1 MSTDARHMNRALS
14 LARRG
19 FGLVSPNPMVGA
31 VIVKDGVVVGE
42 GWHRVLGA
50 DHAEIVA
57 LKQAQKKAKGADVF
71 VNLEPCCHHGRT
83 PPCAQALI
91 DAGVRRV
98 VVAMVDPNPLVSGK
112 GIKMMADAGIL
123 VEVGLKEKEAR
134 ELNQAFA
141 KWIVSRRPFVTLK
154 MAATLDGR
162 TAQRDG
168 KSRWITCA
176 ESRKIVH
183 RLRAGSDAILVGAG
197 TVRADDP
204 LLLPVDY
211 PMKKA
216 PLRVVVS
223 SFGDLPLNSKLF
235 STTDRGPVAVALGAG
250 IPAPAP
256 APAPPPTP
264 PPPPLPSPDP
274 PVPAPGPVP
283 AALSSL
289 PIQVINAPAPKTGVD
304 LESLLDTL
312 GQQGIASVLC
322 EGGHTLAASLLRA
335 KLVDKLEL
343 FIAPKM
349 LGDPDAKPLVAD
361 LGITQLDQALG
372 FKILRTSRCGPD
384 IRIEMIPTC

>member
-223 SFGDLPLNSKLF
+223 SLGDLPLNSKLF

-250 IPAPAP
+250 IPAPVLVP
-256 APAPPPTP
+256 G
-264 PPPPLPSPDP
+264 
-274 PVPAPGPVP
+274 PVPAPAPVP
-283 AALSSL
+283 AALSRL

-304 LESLLDTL
+304 LELLLDTL
-312 GQQGIASVLC
+312 GQQGVASVLC

-384 IRIEMIPTC
+384 IRIEMIPAC

>member
-176 ESRKIVH
+176 ESRKTVH

-204 LLLPVDY
+204 LLLPVYY

-250 IPAPAP
+250 IPAPVP
-256 APAPPPTP
+256 APA
-264 PPPPLPSPDP
+264 
-274 PVPAPGPVP
+274 AGPVP

-304 LESLLDTL
+304 LELLLDTL

-322 EGGHTLAASLLRA
+322 EGGHTLAASLLCA

>member
-216 PLRVVVS
+216 PLRVLVS

-250 IPAPAP
+250 IPAPVLVP
-256 APAPPPTP
+256 G
-264 PPPPLPSPDP
+264 
-274 PVPAPGPVP
+274 PVPAPAPVP
-283 AALSSL
+283 AALSRL

-304 LESLLDTL
+304 LELLLDTL
-312 GQQGIASVLC
+312 GQQGVASVLC

-384 IRIEMIPTC
+384 IRIEMIPAC

>member
-256 APAPPPTP
+256 AP
-264 PPPPLPSPDP
+264 
-274 PVPAPGPVP
+274 VPAPGPVP

>member
-31 VIVKDGVVVGE
+31 VVVKDGVVVGE

-141 KWIVSRRPFVTLK
+141 KWIISRRPFVTLK

-256 APAPPPTP
+256 AP
-264 PPPPLPSPDP
+264 
-274 PVPAPGPVP
+274 VPAPGPVP

-304 LESLLDTL
+304 LELLLDTL

>member
-216 PLRVVVS
+216 PLRVLVS

-256 APAPPPTP
+256 AP
-264 PPPPLPSPDP
+264 
-274 PVPAPGPVP
+274 VPAPGPVP

-304 LESLLDTL
+304 LELLLDTL
-312 GQQGIASVLC
+312 GQQGVASVLC

-384 IRIEMIPTC
+384 IRIEMIPAC

>member
-141 KWIVSRRPFVTLK
+141 KWIISRRPFVTLK

-216 PLRVVVS
+216 PLRVLVS

-250 IPAPAP
+250 IPAPVP
-256 APAPPPTP
+256 A
-264 PPPPLPSPDP
+264 

-304 LESLLDTL
+304 LELLLDTL
-312 GQQGIASVLC
+312 GQQGVASVLC

-384 IRIEMIPTC
+384 IRIEMIPAC